1 MFKGVKSDKEIPY
14 NISFWAKAEIAPMCS
29 FLGGIISQEII
40 KYTGIY
46 TPIDQFFVFDFF
58 ETVANL
64 DKNVER
70 ILKGTRY
77 DDQIAIFGNDIQNK

>member
-1 MFKGVKSDKEIPY
+1 
-14 NISFWAKAEIAPMCS
+14 MCS
-29 FLGGIISQEII
+29 FLRGIISQEII

>member
-1 MFKGVKSDKEIPY
+1 
-14 NISFWAKAEIAPMCS
+14 MCS

-58 ETVANL
+58 ETVGNL

-77 DDQIAIFGNDIQNK
+77 DD